1 MGQLTIRS
9 VPEDVVQALRTEA
22 SQCRTSLNAVVCQ
35 ALADHVARLRRLKDL
50 QALLP
55 QLDAVRHDILVSHA
69 MEPTTDST
77 SLIRE
82 DRSRGSREAR

>member
-9 VPEDVVQALRTEA
+9 VPDDVVHALRAEA
-22 SQCRTSLNAVVCQ
+22 GRRRTSLNAVVRQ
-35 ALADHVARLRRLKDL
+35 ALADHVARQRRLIDL
-50 QALLP
+50 QAWLP

-69 MEPTTDST
+69 MEATTDST

-82 DRSRGSREAR
+82 DRSR

>member
-9 VPEDVVQALRTEA
+9 VPDDVVQALRAEA
-22 SQCRTSLNAVVCQ
+22 GRRRTSLNAVMRQ
-35 ALADHVARLRRLKDL
+35 ALADHVARQRRPIDL
-50 QALLP
+50 QAWLP
-55 QLDAVRHDILVSHA
+55 QLDTVRHDILVSHA

-82 DRSRGSREAR
+82 DRSR